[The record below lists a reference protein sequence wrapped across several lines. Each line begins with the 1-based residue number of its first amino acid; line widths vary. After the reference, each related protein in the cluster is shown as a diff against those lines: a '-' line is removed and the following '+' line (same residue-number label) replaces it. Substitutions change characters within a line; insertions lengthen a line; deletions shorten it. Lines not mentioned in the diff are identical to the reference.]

1 MATTVDFH
9 RLADAEVRSIR
20 SYYSRA
26 GQSSNFLAA
35 LRDAVARIEASP
47 GMWSP
52 DAHGTRMCPLRKF
65 PYRLIYIEEPSRVLI
80 VAVPHDHRRPGYWRR
95 RVS

>member
-9 RLADAEVRSIR
+9 RLADAEVMSIR
-20 SYYSRA
+20 RYYARA
-26 GQSSNFLAA
+26 GQSAKFISA
-35 LRDAVARIEASP
+35 LHDAVARVGTSP

-52 DAHGTRMCPLRKF
+52 DALGTRACPLQKF
-65 PYRLIYIEEPSRVLI
+65 PYRLVYIEEPGRILV
-80 VAVPHDHRRPGYWRR
+80 VAVPHDRRRPGYWRR